1 MKLRV
6 VTEAYAELKKDDPN
20 TALTLTGLRRMVRSG
35 EIPTISVG
43 RKRLIDYDKLVQ
55 YLSDEA
61 AGETGEASKCGVIRK
76 ADESR

>member
-6 VTEAYAELKKDDPN
+6 LTKAYAELKKDDPN

-35 EIPTISVG
+35 EISTISVG

-55 YLSDEA
+55 YLSGA
-61 AGETGEASKCGVIRK
+61 TAGNNEETLKSGVIRK